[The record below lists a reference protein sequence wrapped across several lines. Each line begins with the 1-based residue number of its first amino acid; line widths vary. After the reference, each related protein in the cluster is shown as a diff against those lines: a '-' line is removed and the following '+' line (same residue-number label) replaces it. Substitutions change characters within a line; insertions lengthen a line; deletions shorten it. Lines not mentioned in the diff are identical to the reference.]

1 MSSCLLR
8 SWLKDTGETPVL
20 KDADENYFE
29 IMYVPWSPQG
39 LRSSTA

>member
-29 IMYVPWSPQG
+29 IMSHG
-39 LRSSTA
+39 ALRV